1 MGEGNVYKWSFI
13 DRISIALINFGVN
26 IALARMLTADDFGLL
41 AMIAIYT
48 AIASDLSSCGLSD
61 GLIHKTHPTD
71 SDYST
76 VFVFNTVVG
85 LVFGLIFFFTAPL
98 TASFFGHE
106 ELTGI
111 MRVVGICFFFQTMSY
126 VQETRMRK
134 QLRMRTMC
142 LVRVGATITVSVL
155 GIIAAAMGYGY
166 KALVIT
172 QVTLSFFFFIY
183 YTIASRWF
191 PKIQF
196 SVKSFKEF
204 FNYGVHLMLA
214 YLATLVGRNINTTVL
229 GRFYSSPAMSG
240 VYYQGAKLA
249 SVPFGVTE
257 SSLNYPFF
265 AVASN
270 EENAVRRRQLLK
282 SMMSV
287 IIAVNGF
294 IMMYIFVIAA
304 PGVELL
310 YGNKW
315 LASIPILRILAIAEF
330 LMCVRAYMQT
340 VCKVHART
348 LFVRNM
354 GFIEVGVQLS
364 LLAAFY
370 RFGILWIAWT
380 QVLGVAFATIIYL
393 YNCRHYIGLSIKGIF
408 GLFIRSLWLPGVS
421 AAFGLA
427 AMFIVIS
434 MHPLVQCAAVT
445 LVFGLVFIA
454 FGELFKVPVYIDLKN
469 RFIRNK

>member
-183 YTIASRWF
+183 Y
-191 PKIQF
+191 
-196 SVKSFKEF
+196 
-204 FNYGVHLMLA
+204 L
-214 YLATLVGRNINTTVL
+214 
-229 GRFYSSPAMSG
+229 
-240 VYYQGAKLA
+240 
-249 SVPFGVTE
+249 
-257 SSLNYPFF
+257 
-265 AVASN
+265 
-270 EENAVRRRQLLK
+270 
-282 SMMSV
+282 
-287 IIAVNGF
+287 
-294 IMMYIFVIAA
+294 
-304 PGVELL
+304 
-310 YGNKW
+310 
-315 LASIPILRILAIAEF
+315 
-330 LMCVRAYMQT
+330 
-340 VCKVHART
+340 
-348 LFVRNM
+348 
-354 GFIEVGVQLS
+354 
-364 LLAAFY
+364 
-370 RFGILWIAWT
+370 
-380 QVLGVAFATIIYL
+380 
-393 YNCRHYIGLSIKGIF
+393 GIF
-408 GLFIRSLWLPGVS
+408 ILDKITFTFSYITS
-421 AAFGLA
+421 
-427 AMFIVIS
+427 IIS
-434 MHPLVQCAAVT
+434 QRIT
-445 LVFGLVFIA
+445 
-454 FGELFKVPVYIDLKN
+454 
-469 RFIRNK
+469 